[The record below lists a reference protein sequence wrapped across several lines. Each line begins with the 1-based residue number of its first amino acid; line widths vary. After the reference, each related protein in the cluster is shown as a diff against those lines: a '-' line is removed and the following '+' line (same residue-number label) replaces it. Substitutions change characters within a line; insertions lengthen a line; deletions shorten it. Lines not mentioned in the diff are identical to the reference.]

1 MSVSINLFRE
11 KFHFDLI
18 AVPCLAIAPLG
29 SRLGQRWT
37 TATGSHRRGGA
48 EMKFFADFMLFL
60 ARYCDIAQT
69 GAAELWAKGYQ
80 FEAISC

>member
-1 MSVSINLFRE
+1 MPRRLPGHLSVSINLFRE

-18 AVPCLAIAPLG
+18 AVPCSAIA
-29 SRLGQRWT
+29 
-37 TATGSHRRGGA
+37 HRGGA

-69 GAAELWAKGYQ
+69 GAAAELWAKGYQ